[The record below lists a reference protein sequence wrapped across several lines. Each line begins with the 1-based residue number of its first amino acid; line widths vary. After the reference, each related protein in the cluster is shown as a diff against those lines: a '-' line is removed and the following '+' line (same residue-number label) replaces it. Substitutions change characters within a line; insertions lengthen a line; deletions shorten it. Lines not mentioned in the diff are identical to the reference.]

1 MSAQPP
7 DPGPPQVPDPNA
19 IHCPRCASPIG
30 PDQDWCLEC
39 GAPARTRLAQTP
51 NWRLPTVAI
60 GAVVQVAGALHAFAF
75 VRLTNDNGA
84 PAGTTPTAAA
94 QTTPVAP
101 VVPPVTSALP
111 AATTTAPVGP
121 AVPSTVPGQ
130 TPPVTVPTTTPAT
143 ATSVAPAQ
151 TVPATT
157 TGGQKTVPAFGQT
170 TTTP

>member
-1 MSAQPP
+1 VSVSPP
-7 DPGPPQVPDPNA
+7 EPGPPQVPDPNA
-19 IHCPRCASPIG
+19 IHCPRCTAPIG
-30 PDQDWCLEC
+30 PEQDWCLEC

-60 GAVVQVAGALHAFAF
+60 AAVVLLAGALLAFAF
-75 VRLTNDNGA
+75 VKLTNDNGA
-84 PAGTTPTAAA
+84 PAGTTPTAAVQA
-94 QTTPVAP
+94 TPVVP

-130 TPPVTVPTTTPAT
+130 TPTVAIQTTTLTTPTVSTPPPAT
-143 ATSVAPAQ
+143 S
-151 TVPATT
+151 
-157 TGGQKTVPAFGQT
+157 GGQKTVPAFGQT